1 MPSPRPTVNAFG
13 QSGSL
18 GFTLV
23 ELLVVLVIVGIAS
36 AAIGLSSRP
45 DPARLLRE
53 DAQRLALLLE
63 VAQSEA
69 QIDGQQILWLA
80 DGNGYRFMR
89 RDNRRPI
96 DNPLLQPREWRA
108 APVDISTTPREGV
121 AMNAEWIGEPMR
133 IRLSDGHRTLEIER
147 SPTGRIHLR

>member
-1 MPSPRPTVNAFG
+1 M
-13 QSGSL
+13 

-53 DAQRLALLLE
+53 DAERLALLLE

-69 QIDGQQILWLA
+69 QIDGRQILWLT
-80 DGNGYRFMR
+80 DSQGYRFMY
-89 RDNRRPI
+89 RDNRSPI
-96 DNPLLQPREWRA
+96 DNPLLQPREWLA
-108 APVDISTTPREGV
+108 APMEVRTTPPEGV
-121 AMNAEWIGEPMR
+121 VMTAEWIGEPMR
-133 IRLSDGHRTLEIER
+133 IRLSDGYRTLEIER
-147 SPTGRIHLR
+147 SQSGRIHLR